1 EMAEVLAE
9 AVRSRQALPDPVI
22 TIEHDRDVLMLD
34 DGLVRVARERTRA
47 AKLPHNAAREHFEG
61 HILNTLTEMV
71 AERIGTDPYDG
82 TNLLDPSD
90 ITQIRDELA
99 ENPEVWSAIDR
110 LWPDRKSTRL
120 NSSHVKISYAVFCL
134 KKKR

>member
-1 EMAEVLAE
+1 
-9 AVRSRQALPDPVI
+9 
-22 TIEHDRDVLMLD
+22 
-34 DGLVRVARERTRA
+34 
-47 AKLPHNAAREHFEG
+47 REHFEG
-61 HILNTLTEMV
+61 HILNTLTDMV

-110 LWPDRKSTRL
+110 LWPRLTPQRLVADFLAAPEAFLPAEDAAAVRRPVTR
-120 NSSHVKISYAVFCL
+120 
-134 KKKR
+134 RW